1 MAVLG
6 FLVTRRMCRSAG
18 LDPEVIA
25 NAALYCLVIGMIG
38 ARTFF
43 VVHYFDQFRGDLAGV
58 FAVWRGGPGVSR
70 RGDSRDR
77 HWRFW
82 RPGLTV
88 ALAFILYGVTRPVLE
103 SIRDDNPFEF
113 ASLTVSQ
120 TAGIFLF
127 VVGLLLLAAHVFAKP
142 HRVGAEATME
152 VPETRNMT
160 RTPKANLADSD

>member
-58 FAVWRGGPGVSR
+58 FAVWRGGLEFLGGVIPAIAT
-70 RGDSRDR
+70 GDSGVPALRSP
-77 HWRFW
+77 WRSSSTASRGLCSNPSGTTIHSSL
-82 RPGLTV
+82 RP
-88 ALAFILYGVTRPVLE
+88 
-103 SIRDDNPFEF
+103 
-113 ASLTVSQ
+113 
-120 TAGIFLF
+120 
-127 VVGLLLLAAHVFAKP
+127 
-142 HRVGAEATME
+142 
-152 VPETRNMT
+152 
-160 RTPKANLADSD
+160 